1 MGSTCVRR
9 TNPCAL
15 TDEQPCGEG
24 GEYESFTLDCPLFKE
39 RIVMYACLP
48 IRSNNEMRCNPS
60 LSDETEVIEHS
71 RDARYLLSHP

>member
-1 MGSTCVRR
+1 
-9 TNPCAL
+9 
-15 TDEQPCGEG
+15 
-24 GEYESFTLDCPLFKE
+24 
-39 RIVMYACLP
+39 MYACLP